1 MASGNDQYP
10 LQKLSQKLVLAFA
23 VVLSFTIL
31 SVFGSFVINIAI
43 AKTLKLVK
51 DNKLLGFVN
60 GAQVIPGTIE
70 AVFFLVHYI
79 SIL

>member
-70 AVFFLVHYI
+70 AVFFLGALHFD
-79 SIL
+79 L